1 MNRLGHVVAPV
12 LAAVLMS
19 SVSHAA
25 IPLNAQ
31 VTAVAP
37 AAQVDFEVFLPLRNK
52 PGLER
57 LLKAQQTVGS
67 ASYHNWL
74 TPAQFKA
81 QFGPSAGSFAR
92 VSAALTGLGLQVTA
106 VHTRSLHVAGT
117 AAQVAK
123 AFGTSLSAVARPEGV
138 QQLVAARPIALPS
151 ALQQE
156 NVVIAAF
163 TGVPPMHVH
172 SRKVAL
178 VNPANRYS
186 NVGPY
191 WFDDLKQAYNY
202 PSYQSVLP
210 NGQPLT
216 GKGVQVAVLMETDA
230 LNSDLALYFNSE
242 NFTKT
247 TGLPPPTIQTYPIE
261 GGAPFNP
268 DSGGS
273 LEASLD
279 VQMVLGGAPGA
290 SVTVVSLP
298 DLSDAH
304 VLDGYVAIVDTNKWD
319 LVNSSF
325 GLCELYYTAPYN
337 GGQDYTGVLRIYSEV
352 FEQGN
357 AQGITFVASSGDS
370 GGPACLSVSYFYGS
384 PKATFVPGVES
395 PADDPNVTAVG
406 GTNLLTTPPPNPQTK
421 PPTLTSE
428 YVSENAIGDPEV
440 PQDPY
445 GVGVDVAGGYWG
457 AGGGRSVVFALPSY
471 QEGFSVGGG
480 RIVPDVGMQVGGCPL
495 GLAITPC
502 KPTDSA
508 VVTAFGGGLYGVIGT
523 SVSSPE
529 FVGALVLYEE
539 MAGRRLGNVNS
550 FLWTQGAVQDDLGGF
565 QAAAPAQF
573 FHKSIPGFD
582 GFWRHSSTQ
591 GFDYMVGNGSPNMRT
606 LFGMTKYAPAGDPQ
620 TPSNP

>member
-1 MNRLGHVVAPV
+1 M
-12 LAAVLMS
+12 
-19 SVSHAA
+19 
-25 IPLNAQ
+25 NAQ
-31 VTAVAP
+31 VSAVAP
-37 AAQVDFEVFLPLRNK
+37 AAPVDFEVFLPLRNK
-52 PGLER
+52 TGLER

-67 ASYHNWL
+67 ASYHQWL

-81 QFGPSAGSFAR
+81 QFGPTAASFAR
-92 VSAALTGLGLQVTA
+92 VTTTLTAAGFQVTA

-117 AAQVAK
+117 ASQVNA
-123 AFGTSLSAVARPEGV
+123 AFGASLNSVVREDGSR
-138 QQLVAARPIALPS
+138 QLVAARPMALPA

-163 TGVPPMHVH
+163 TGVPPMHLH
-172 SRKVAL
+172 SHKVAM

-186 NVGPY
+186 DVGPY
-191 WFDDLKQAYNY
+191 WYDDLKQAYNY

-210 NGQPLT
+210 NGAPLT
-216 GKGVQVAVLMETDA
+216 GKGVQVAVLMETQA
-230 LNSDLALYFNSE
+230 LNSDLALYFNNE
-242 NFTKT
+242 NFTTT
-247 TGLPPPTIQTYPIE
+247 TGKPPPTIQVYPID

-268 DSGGS
+268 GSGGS

-279 VQMVLGGAPGA
+279 VQQVLGGAPGA
-290 SVTVVSLP
+290 SVTLVSLP
-298 DLSDAH
+298 NLTDAY
-304 VLDGYVAIVDTNKWD
+304 VLDGYVAIVDRNKWD

-337 GGQDYTGVLRIYSEV
+337 GGQDYTGVLKIYDEV

-370 GGPACLSVSYFYGS
+370 GGLACLSVSYFYGN
-384 PKATFVPGVES
+384 PKATFVPGVED
-395 PADDPNVTAVG
+395 PADSPYVTAVG
-406 GTNLLTTPPPNPQTK
+406 GTNLLTTPPPDPQTK
-421 PPTLTSE
+421 PPTLTSA

-445 GVGVDVAGGYWG
+445 GVGVEVAGGYWG
-457 AGGGRSVVFALPSY
+457 AGGGRSVIFAQPAY
-471 QEGFSVGGG
+471 QNAFSAGGG

-495 GLAITPC
+495 NLAKTPC

-508 VVTAFGGGLYGVIGT
+508 VVTAFGGNFYGVIGT

-529 FVGALVLYEE
+529 FLGALALYEQ

-550 FLWTQGAVQDDLGGF
+550 FLWTQGAVQDDLGGA

-573 FHKSIPGFD
+573 FHKDIPGYD
-582 GFWRHSSTQ
+582 GFWDHSSTS
-591 GFDYMVGNGSPNMRT
+591 GFDYMVGNGTPNVRT
-606 LFGMTKYAPAGDPQ
+606 LFGMTRFAPAGTPQ